1 LLDLFLPSTDA
12 GVAFQFAVWIVATA
26 VGLFLSRS
34 HKDVRL
40 LVVGLS
46 TLTLAAM
53 AIRAVH

>member
-12 GVAFQFAVWIVATA
+12 GVAFQFVVWIVATIA
-26 VGLFLSRS
+26 GLYLSRR

-40 LVVGLS
+40 LIIGLS
-46 TLTLAAM
+46 TLTLAGM